1 VDTAIYKGCGN
12 WYCNTPLYTSP
23 IYTDCIKKLS
33 TKLGGE
39 TMKANENWHEQE
51 QGRKAKKRSWN
62 GEMEDDDDIYFSDEY
77 RDSLLDDDEISA
89 AEAGFLEGYES
100 A

>member
-1 VDTAIYKGCGN
+1 
-12 WYCNTPLYTSP
+12 
-23 IYTDCIKKLS
+23 
-33 TKLGGE
+33 
-39 TMKANENWHEQE
+39 MKANENWHETSN
-51 QGRKAKKRSWN
+51 KAKKRVWDE
-62 GEMEDDDDIYFSDEY
+62 EMENDDIYFNEEY